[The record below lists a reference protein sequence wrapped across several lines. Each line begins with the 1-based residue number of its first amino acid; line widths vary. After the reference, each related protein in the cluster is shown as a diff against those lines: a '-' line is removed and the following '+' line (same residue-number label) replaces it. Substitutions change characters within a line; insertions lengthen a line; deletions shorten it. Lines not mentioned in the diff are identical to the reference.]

1 MIRSEVEN
9 TIRQFEMLKRFAAT
23 NKVMLPLELQAL

>member
-9 TIRQFEMLKRFAAT
+9 TIRQFEMLKIFAAD
-23 NKVMLPLELQAL
+23 NKVMLPLEIQSL